1 MTFNEYQKLAMRTAS
16 DRTNDSWMTQFD
28 TGVLGLN
35 GEAGEIADDWKKF
48 KYHGHQFD
56 KNKMVKE
63 LGDILWYVA
72 CAAEGI
78 DMSMEE
84 IAEANIEKLEKRYPT
99 GFDTQRS
106 VNRSD
111 DDR

>member
-1 MTFNEYQKLAMRTAS
+1 MTFDEYEALALRTAS
-16 DRTNDSWMTQFD
+16 DATRESPESMID